1 MKIRPVNAVSV
12 GLDFGDGAL
21 PVPVGRLAIRD
32 RRIYFEYDAAFVSAV
47 VDISPHRLPLRPG
60 LVPGDPHLFE
70 GLPGLFNDSLPDGW
84 GRLLFDRALRA
95 DGILPEQVTPLDRLS
110 QVGNRGMGALIYAP
124 DHGPEAPEGDL
135 DLDRLAAQSRDVL
148 QGEADEVLEE
158 LIALNGSSTGA
169 RPKAMIGFH
178 PKTGDLVHGVHALP
192 PGYEAWLVKFPNTQ
206 DGKDAGA
213 IEYVYAQMAQAA
225 GIAMTET
232 QLIRTV
238 KGGAYFATRR
248 FDRVGSARLHT
259 HTASGLLHADHRIPS
274 LDYETLIALTQGLTR
289 DIREVEAMF
298 RLAVFNVI
306 AHNRDDH
313 GKNFTYLMNARG
325 EWRLSPAYDLTFSSG
340 PGGEQTTTVMGQGK
354 APSIA
359 DLTKLGGLAGLP
371 KADVQAV
378 IERTREAVRAWPELA
393 ARHGVTPSQIRLIG
407 SRLAGLS

>member
-1 MKIRPVNAVSV
+1 MKITPVNAVSV
-12 GLDFGDGAL
+12 GLDFGDGGG
-21 PVPVGRLAIRD
+21 PVPVGRLATRD
-32 RRIYFEYDAAFVSAV
+32 RRIYFEYDAAFVAAGL
-47 VDISPHRLPLRPG
+47 DLSPHRLPLRPG

-70 GLPGLFNDSLPDGW
+70 GLAGVFNDSLPDGW

-95 DGILPEQVTPLDRLS
+95 DGVLPEQVTPLGRLTH
-110 QVGNRGMGALIYAP
+110 VGKRGMGALVYAP
-124 DHGPEAPEGDL
+124 DQGPEAPEADL

-148 QGEADEVLEE
+148 QGETDEVLEE

-169 RPKAMIGFH
+169 RPKAMIGLH
-178 PKTGDLVHGVHALP
+178 PETGDLVHGVHAPP

-206 DGKDAGA
+206 DGRDAGA

-225 GIAMTET
+225 GVAMTET
-232 QLIRTV
+232 RLIKTA

-248 FDRVGSARLHT
+248 FDRVGSARLHA

-289 DIREVEAMF
+289 DVREVEAMF

-313 GKNFTYLMNARG
+313 AKNFTYLMNAKG

-359 DLTKLGGLAGLP
+359 DLTKLGEVAGLP
-371 KADVQAV
+371 KADVRAI

-393 ARHGVTPSQIRLIG
+393 ARHGVTKSQIKLIG
-407 SRLAGLS
+407 SRLTALS